1 MMNLKDT
8 ENQLDIKS
16 TQTFSE
22 QNIDIFNA
30 KDNFFN
36 DLCHQYENIDN
47 RDIIIDDRRKEI
59 YQNVSFCQEGC
70 TYTEVDYNLMS
81 ANCLCDS
88 SILGGEEKNTTEN
101 KGNQK
106 ESLTFKT
113 LTKSFISNL
122 LDF

>member
-47 RDIIIDDRRKEI
+47 RDIIIDDRRKDI
-59 YQNVSFCQEGC
+59 Y
-70 TYTEVDYNLMS
+70 
-81 ANCLCDS
+81 
-88 SILGGEEKNTTEN
+88 
-101 KGNQK
+101 
-106 ESLTFKT
+106 
-113 LTKSFISNL
+113 
-122 LDF
+122 